1 MTTKNQQLSQQ
12 AWRELDGLNSW
23 MSERQHAGLEPLR
36 YFIRTFGCQQNENDS
51 EYMAGILEAAGFLPG
66 ASYEDAD
73 IILINSCSIREN
85 ADDRLFGHLGYLKRL
100 ADQRKDPLV
109 VGVCGCMVTRPQLV
123 EKMNRSYGYVKILM
137 TPQQLH
143 LLPAKLTDVY
153 LHDTPAKTTSMDEYM
168 VEGLPIKRERKFR
181 ALVSIMYGCNH
192 FCTYCVVPFARGRQR
207 SRDAQAI
214 IDEVSELVR
223 DGYSEFMLLGQNV
236 NAWGLDDGPPALRFA
251 RTRGEADL
259 LRAASGEGD
268 VRTFP
273 ELLAALAAIDGVG
286 CLRYMSPHPRDFTP
300 QMVKA
305 LELFPEIESRL
316 HLPLQSGSDRILKE
330 MNRGYTLAEFED
342 LVRAARKAR
351 PELSLTTD
359 IIVGF
364 PGETEEDFEATLEAV
379 KRLEFEAAFTFIF
392 SPRPGTRAAKLPELP
407 REVTQPRFERLLE
420 VQNQL
425 TRESYERLV
434 GTEQEIMLEGPS
446 KQDPEIYTGRD
457 HAFHLYNVALDPA
470 RGPWEGRKVRIE
482 VTGARPFSAEGRV
495 LREVNS

>member
-1 MTTKNQQLSQQ
+1 MATTNQQLSKQ
-12 AWRELDGLNSW
+12 AWQELGVLKNWMNERREEGK
-23 MSERQHAGLEPLR
+23 APLR
-36 YFIRTFGCQQNENDS
+36 YFVQTFGCQQNENDS
-51 EYMAGILEAAGFLPG
+51 EYMAGILETAGFLPG
-66 ASYEDAD
+66 SSYEDAD
-73 IILINSCSIREN
+73 LILINSCSIREN

-100 ADQRKDPLV
+100 SDQREDPLV

-137 TPQQLH
+137 TPQELH
-143 LLPAKLTDVY
+143 LLPEKLASVY
-153 LHDTPAKTTSMDEYM
+153 LDREPAKTTSMDEHL
-168 VEGLPIKRERKFR
+168 VEGLPIKRERRFR

-192 FCTYCVVPFARGRQR
+192 FCTYCVVPYTRGRQR

-214 IDEVSELVR
+214 INEVKELTK

-236 NAWGLDDGPPALRFA
+236 NAWGLDEGPSALRFA
-251 RTRGEADL
+251 RTRGEAE
-259 LRAASGEGD
+259 LREAAAGGE
-268 VRTFP
+268 VKTFP
-273 ELLAALAAIDGVG
+273 ELLAALSSIEGVG

-305 LELFPEIESRL
+305 LELYPEIESRL

-330 MNRGYTLAEFED
+330 MNRGYTMAEFD
-342 LVRAARKAR
+342 ALVDAARKAR
-351 PELSLTTD
+351 PGLSLTTD

-364 PGETEEDFEATLEAV
+364 PGETEEDFEATLDAV
-379 KRLEFEAAFTFIF
+379 KRLKFESAFTFIF
-392 SPRPGTRAAKLPELP
+392 SPRPGTRAAELPELP

-420 VQNQL
+420 VQNRL

-434 GTEQEIMLEGPS
+434 GTEQVIMLEGPS

-495 LREVNS
+495 LEEVSN